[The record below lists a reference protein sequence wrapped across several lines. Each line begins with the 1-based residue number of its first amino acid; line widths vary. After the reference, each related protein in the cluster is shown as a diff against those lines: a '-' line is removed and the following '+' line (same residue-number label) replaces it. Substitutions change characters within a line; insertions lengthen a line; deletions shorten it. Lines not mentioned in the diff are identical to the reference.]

1 MRVVLIG
8 EAGSL
13 AAGLEEAG
21 LQLTRDDVDAQYL
34 VSVAP
39 PVQLAPIA
47 ELEAD
52 DWLRVPTVNPAR
64 GEPHRRLCMW
74 GPTLIEVEGAAVAE
88 RVFDAWASEVFFAV
102 QPWLAASAARGAGSW
117 VAVTS
122 DLGTQ
127 PFPGA
132 GAVGAGAMA
141 LHTLVR
147 IAALEGG
154 PNGVR
159 ANVVAPGWSEA
170 AFPSELDPELAVLD
184 TPLRRLVTPADVASA
199 VAWLLSP
206 AAAHVTGEILRVDG
220 GYTITRGS
228 RTDPRRQ

>member
-1 MRVVLIG
+1 MRVLLVG
-8 EAGSL
+8 EAGPL

-21 LQLTRDDVDAQYL
+21 LQLTREDVDAAYL

-39 PVQLAPIA
+39 PVELAPLA
-47 ELEAD
+47 DLGAD
-52 DWLRVPTVNPAR
+52 DWLRV
-64 GEPHRRLCMW
+64 
-74 GPTLIEVEGAAVAE
+74 
-88 RVFDAWASEVFFAV
+88 FDAWATEVFFAV
-102 QPWLAASAARGAGSW
+102 QPWLAASAARGSGSW

-122 DLGTQ
+122 DARHAALSRRRRCGRRRD
-127 PFPGA
+127 G
-132 GAVGAGAMA
+132 

-170 AFPSELDPELAVLD
+170 AFPSGLDPELAVLD
-184 TPLRRLVTPADVASA
+184 TPLRRLVTPADIAAA

-206 AAAHVTGEILRVDG
+206 AAAQVTGEILRVDG

>member
-8 EAGSL
+8 EAGPL
-13 AAGLEEAG
+13 AAALEEAG

-47 ELEAD
+47 DLEAD
-52 DWLRVPTVNPAR
+52 DWL
-64 GEPHRRLCMW
+64 
-74 GPTLIEVEGAAVAE
+74 
-88 RVFDAWASEVFFAV
+88 RVFDAWASEVLFAV

-170 AFPSELDPELAVLD
+170 AFPAELDPELAVLD

>member
-1 MRVVLIG
+1 MRVLLIG
-8 EAGSL
+8 EAGPL

-39 PVQLAPIA
+39 PVELAPIA
-47 ELEAD
+47 DLEAD
-52 DWLRVPTVNPAR
+52 DWL
-64 GEPHRRLCMW
+64 
-74 GPTLIEVEGAAVAE
+74 

-132 GAVGAGAMA
+132 GAAGAGAMA